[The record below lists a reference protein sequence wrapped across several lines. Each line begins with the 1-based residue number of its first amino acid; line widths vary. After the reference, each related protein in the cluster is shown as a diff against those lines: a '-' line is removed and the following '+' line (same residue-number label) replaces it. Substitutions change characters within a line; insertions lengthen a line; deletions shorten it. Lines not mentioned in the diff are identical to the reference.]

1 MTERPSLSP
10 RSSTRSPLGAP
21 YGLLSQLRHACGWEG
36 YGLSHVPRASLCG
49 LGLASP
55 PVAHHL
61 RQVSEE
67 HLNLTTCLLAQASQ
81 HLSLVRGDDVY
92 QRFTCVDPRTQS
104 SSPTALMLA
113 VAAVSHDE
121 AASPKAEDTLS
132 QG

>member
-1 MTERPSLSP
+1 LLRDPLPAVPSP
-10 RSSTRSPLGAP
+10 RSPLGSP
-21 YGLLSQLRHACGWEG
+21 DGWLSQLRHACGWEG
-36 YGLSHVPRASLCG
+36 YGLSHVPRAYLCG
-49 LGLASP
+49 VGLASP

-61 RQVSEE
+61 RQVREE
-67 HLNLTTCLLAQASQ
+67 HLNLPTCLLAHASQ
-81 HLSLVRGDDVY
+81 PRSRVRGDDVS
-92 QRFTCVDPRTQS
+92 QRFTCVDPRTRS